1 MRFNPTNHHNPCPIC
16 QDASG
21 DCRTTPDSLVLCH
34 SFIDFDSGIAGWR
47 WRGASSNGVWG
58 VHVPDDGKE
67 FNREQYER
75 YLAQKEAQERDKKQ
89 FLAEEALDA
98 EGRDKA
104 IRKLARVV
112 GLNDRCRKDLR
123 NRGLS
128 DRNIDEGLFFSIDPW
143 TRFNLSLPKNLPG
156 IHYKGDRFATRDSGY
171 ACVIFDKQGRAI
183 GWQLRVEGVTEG
195 NKYKWAKSSF
205 SSHLPNGEL
214 PITLVKPIVHE
225 DKRLYL
231 SEGIL
236 KPYVASHRHNLAIC
250 GGAGGHFQG
259 SPEQLTSIVS
269 DYEELVIAPDG
280 GDVLNPQVMQRWSKQ
295 INFLERFKKPIKI
308 LWWGQVEKFDNDL
321 DEIDSV
327 TFLNAKHL
335 TPEEFWEIARK
346 QQIIKQHWSQWRNYK
361 KFTPQI
367 KIEQEFI
374 EYGLPQSNTITFIKS
389 GLGTGKTTE
398 TIKHLLQLQEYG
410 IIGLGYRNTL
420 LLQFNEKAKK
430 IGFYHLQ
437 SDKNLEEFSLDDL
450 MVKVTNCI
458 DSLLYYK
465 PEQFDGKIIIIDEVI
480 SVIKHL
486 LFSPTIKNFSKIK
499 ELFTEMVKRA
509 DRIIC
514 LDGFMQDWAVDFF
527 RELCPAK
534 EIVTIE
540 NTFKGNKPQ
549 VHLLEG
555 TIDVEE
561 KVRVNDKTPWVKKA
575 LLCDC
580 PALATDSQIFCE
592 SMENLFKEQGREGIR
607 IDSKTVSEPNVKD
620 FFINPAEE
628 IAKTQPEYMNYS
640 PSAESGLDV
649 SVENYFSELYAF
661 FFGNLDVDSSIQQ
674 VARVRDVN
682 VARLIWA
689 KKFIAA
695 EDSAR
700 RPSNVESIQADRAR
714 SLMAELNSVIEDT
727 PNLTKE
733 QISSRIQQIY
743 QDSQDPFTKA
753 ADIIRAIRNHEFANY
768 RECLKEQL
776 IEAGYPVDSVTPDKL
791 RDDRSVARQEKS
803 AKTEVKEQ
811 NSQDIYDS
819 SDEYIGKEESH
830 LKFDADWKTRCALS
844 KANLVNRLPRINRES
859 VWSPEFI
866 KLVKYDKPNLIASAA
881 LYYLLENTDV
891 AKLLAKAKYNRIF
904 NRGKIAAP
912 WKLRSSYL
920 KVKALHN
927 IGLYDFI
934 QKAIADPEYTYVAD
948 SPEVVEILNKCSWR
962 KNQAVLG
969 TPGKDPI
976 KFLHKLIRGV
986 GIESRSRVV
995 REGKSVVRHY
1005 FIDRDWLDSPERIA
1019 IALATKLK
1027 YEEKINSLS
1036 APLDWVSDEPK
1047 IGENQP
1053 AKKIDHENV
1062 ETADTIGDS
1071 NVTLDPHFSIN
1082 NRAKCNNQKPPDL
1095 DSNSEPNLH
1104 STEIIQNSLDSESA
1118 IADLAEMLTQ
1128 LESRADLA
1136 FLASLGEAFSSS
1148 RLNRAVRRLS
1158 RSWQSRIRRWAI
1170 LNCQDPPM
1178 LA

>member
-1 MRFNPTNHHNPCPIC
+1 MKLIATTHRIPCPIC
-16 QDASG
+16 TDTSG
-21 DCRTTPDSLVLCH
+21 DCRVTQNELVLCH
-34 SFIDFDSGIAGWR
+34 SFIDADSGVAGYKWLKP
-47 WRGASSNGVWG
+47 SSNGVWG
-58 VHVPDDGKE
+58 VHVLDNGKE
-67 FNREQYER
+67 FNQEQYEQ
-75 YLAQKEAQERDKKQ
+75 YLAKKEAQEKDKRQ
-89 FLAEEALDA
+89 FLADNALDA
-98 EGRDKA
+98 EGRDQA
-104 IRKLARVV
+104 IRKLARRV
-112 GLNDRCRKDLR
+112 GLNDRDRQDLR

-128 DRNIDEGLFFSIDPW
+128 DRAIDEGLFFSIDPW
-143 TRFNLSLPKNLPG
+143 TRFNLNLPENLPG
-156 IHYKGDRFATRDSGY
+156 IHYSCDRFATRDTGY
-171 ACVIFDKQGRAI
+171 ACPIFDGQGRAI
-183 GWQLRVEGVTEG
+183 GWQLRVGGVTKG

-205 SSHLPNGEL
+205 SSHLTNGEL
-214 PITLVKPIVHE
+214 PITVIKNAE
-225 DKRLYL
+225 NASKTLYF
-231 SEGIL
+231 SEGVL
-236 KPYVASHRHNLAIC
+236 KPYVAGYALNIAIS
-250 GGAGGHFQG
+250 GAAGGHFSG
-259 SPEQLTSIVS
+259 SFEQVAKIVA
-269 DYEELVIAPDG
+269 DYEEIIITPDA
-280 GDVLNPQVMQRWSKQ
+280 GDVLNPQVMQRWKKQ
-295 INFLERFKKPIKI
+295 ISFLERFKKPIKI
-308 LWWGQVEKFDNDL
+308 LWWGQVEKSDNDL

-327 TFLNAKHL
+327 TFSNAKRL

-398 TIKHLLQLQEYG
+398 TIKHLLQLQESG

-420 LLQFNEKAKK
+420 LLQFNEKAKD

-458 DSLLYYK
+458 DSLPYYK

-555 TIDVEE
+555 TIDVKE

-575 LLCDC
+575 LNSDC
-580 PALATDSQIFCE
+580 PALATDSQIFGE

-607 IDSKTVSEPNVKD
+607 IDSKTVSEPSVKD
-620 FFINPAEE
+620 FFTNPAEE
-628 IAKTQPEYMNYS
+628 IVKTQPEYMNYS

-674 VARVRDVN
+674 VGRVRDVN
-682 VARLIWA
+682 VARFIWA

-714 SLMAELNSVIEDT
+714 SLLAELNSVIEDT

-776 IEAGYPVDSVTPDKL
+776 IEAGYPVESVTPDKL
-791 RDDRSVARQEKS
+791 RDDEEVGRAEKE
-803 AKTEVKEQ
+803 AKTEVKKQ
-811 NSQDIYDS
+811 NSQDIHDS
-819 SDEYIGKEESH
+819 SDEYIGQEQAN
-830 LKFDADWKTRCALS
+830 LKFDANWEIRCALW
-844 KANLVNRLPRINRES
+844 KANIVNRLPRINRES

-891 AKLLAKAKYNRIF
+891 AKQLAKAKYNRIF

-934 QKAIADPEYTYVAD
+934 QKVIADPEYTYVAD
-948 SPEVVEILNKCSWR
+948 SPEVVEVLAKCSWR
-962 KNQAVLG
+962 RNKAVLG

-976 KFLHKLIRGV
+976 KFLHKLIREV
-986 GIESRSRVV
+986 GIETRSRVV

-1019 IALATKLK
+1019 IAKATKLK
-1027 YEEKINSLS
+1027 YEEKINLLS

-1053 AKKIDHENV
+1053 VKKIDHKNV
-1062 ETADTIGDS
+1062 ETADTTGYL
-1071 NVTLDPHFSIN
+1071 NVTLYSHFYTN

-1095 DSNSEPNLH
+1095 ASNSEPDSYN
-1104 STEIIQNSLDSESA
+1104 TEIIQSSLDSESA
-1118 IADLAEMLTQ
+1118 IADLAGMLTQ

-1136 FLASLGEAFSSS
+1136 FLASLGEAFNSS

-1158 RSWQSRIRRWAI
+1158 WSWQSRIRRWAI
-1170 LNCQDPPM
+1170 LNWQDPPM